1 MTYKGW
7 VIDIIKAA
15 CLSISG
21 GEKPKRSYT
30 LFSFDKMITP
40 KIISVMYVLTIIS
53 TVIVILFCLSIDK
66 VAGAIVAVIGL
77 FFSRVFFE
85 FVIVTFKN
93 NEYLAR
99 IALALDAGKHE
110 TERGGINESDSRK
123 FNLEDE
129 IRKEKDAWGRSAE
142 KKEPDADFESPQ
154 KQDPQDNK

>member
-1 MTYKGW
+1 M
-7 VIDIIKAA
+7 
-15 CLSISG
+15 
-21 GEKPKRSYT
+21 
-30 LFSFDKMITP
+30 FSFDKMITP
-40 KIISVMYVLTIIS
+40 KIISVMYVMTIIS

-66 VAGAIVAVIGL
+66 VAGAIVAGIGL

-99 IALALDAGKHE
+99 IALAL
-110 TERGGINESDSRK
+110 ESGR
-123 FNLEDE
+123 FNPEADRE
-129 IRKEKDAWGRSAE
+129 AWRSAE